1 MISIVQQPAEDRAAL
16 FQYTANELNIN
27 EAIIEDSISNQCSYS
42 KSLNRYNSIDFMT
55 KSQPSI
61 ISIFFASVNN

>member
-27 EAIIEDSISNQCSYS
+27 EA
-42 KSLNRYNSIDFMT
+42 LNRFSEDIDLILDWRTLGYDLKEPLENRSNT
-55 KSQPSI
+55 KN
-61 ISIFFASVNN
+61 F